1 VLAWT
6 RGQDFLT
13 DGSMI
18 EEQMPTLVRFTPI
31 ECAAG
36 REFNP
41 HGLCF
46 FLSWLLCAA
55 FFFLGAVGS
64 ERPVLTKRR
73 SASAPGIRVTKTDSA
88 KTGGIGSVR
97 ISKPSNLL
105 FTVSKFQKKDKSQQ
119 KNM

>member
-64 ERPVLTKRR
+64 ERPVLTKR
-73 SASAPGIRVTKTDSA
+73 SASAPGIEQ
-88 KTGGIGSVR
+88 SVPR
-97 ISKPSNLL
+97 GKNVKNLL
-105 FTVSKFQKKDKSQQ
+105 VAVELLHV
-119 KNM
+119 